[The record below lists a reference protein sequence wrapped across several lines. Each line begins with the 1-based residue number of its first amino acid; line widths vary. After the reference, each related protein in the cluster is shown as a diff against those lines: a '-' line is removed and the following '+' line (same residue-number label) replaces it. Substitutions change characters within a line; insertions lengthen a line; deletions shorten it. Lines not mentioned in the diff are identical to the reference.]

1 MPSEIFQI
9 SLERIK
15 QQLYRQSEER
25 KIRLG
30 AFSDDRIHD
39 WIQTLDE
46 ASGYLRKN
54 FSVESELKSPI
65 FPTAKPSGLSRKK
78 GRLERGSSRSLLW

>member
-9 SLERIK
+9 SLERLK

-25 KIRLG
+25 NIRLG

-39 WIQTLDE
+39 WILTLDE
-46 ASGYLRKN
+46 ASWFL
-54 FSVESELKSPI
+54 EEELQRRIRSKVAH
-65 FPTAKPSGLSRKK
+65 FPNG
-78 GRLERGSSRSLLW
+78 

>member
-9 SLERIK
+9 SLERLK

-25 KIRLG
+25 NIRLG
-30 AFSDDRIHD
+30 TFSDDRIHD

-46 ASGYLRKN
+46 ASWFL
-54 FSVESELKSPI
+54 EEELQRRIRSKVAH
-65 FPTAKPSGLSRKK
+65 FPNG
-78 GRLERGSSRSLLW
+78 

>member
-1 MPSEIFQI
+1 MYEECMARNNQVCHCGIRGAMPSEIFQI

-15 QQLYRQSEER
+15 QQLYRQSKEH

-46 ASGYLRKN
+46 ASWFL
-54 FSVESELKSPI
+54 EEELQRRIRNKVSH
-65 FPTAKPSGLSRKK
+65 FPNG
-78 GRLERGSSRSLLW
+78 

>member
-25 KIRLG
+25 NIRLG
-30 AFSDDRIHD
+30 TFSDDRIHD

-46 ASGYLRKN
+46 ASWFL
-54 FSVESELKSPI
+54 EEELQRRIRSKVAH
-65 FPTAKPSGLSRKK
+65 FPNG
-78 GRLERGSSRSLLW
+78 

>member
-9 SLERIK
+9 SLERLK

-25 KIRLG
+25 KNRLG
-30 AFSDDRIHD
+30 AFSDERIHD

-46 ASGYLRKN
+46 ASWFL
-54 FSVESELKSPI
+54 EEELQRRIRNKVSH
-65 FPTAKPSGLSRKK
+65 FPNG
-78 GRLERGSSRSLLW
+78 